1 MKLINK
7 EKEERNYLM
16 DKIKRK
22 SIIEEVLF
30 IAFGDNI
37 IPLNKINNVKEFYIC
52 HYEKYLGK
60 YIDICSEPYSYGDFC
75 FNDVG
80 FQFKWK
86 NHNRII
92 QLECISWDEVKR
104 QLALILKG

>member
-1 MKLINK
+1 MTNK
-7 EKEERNYLM
+7 EKEERDFLM

-22 SIIEEVLF
+22 SIIEEVLC
-30 IAFGDNI
+30 IAFNDDT
-37 IPLNKINNVKEFYIC
+37 IPLNEINNVKEFYIE
-52 HYEKYLGK
+52 HYGKYIGK

-92 QLECISWDEVKR
+92 QLEYISWAEVKR
-104 QLALILKG
+104 QLALILNA